1 MNIEERQKRL
11 EELYAEI
18 DEINKEILKEKTK
31 DIEKY
36 LNKYFKID
44 DEDESTFGNI
54 ISYDELGI
62 LTTFELV
69 YDYYKHEHS
78 LGLGNRNPQEM
89 EFISEEEFL
98 KKKKEF
104 IKYIEEDF

>member
-1 MNIEERQKRL
+1 MNIEEKNQRL
-11 EELYAEI
+11 EELYKEI
-18 DEINKEILKEKTK
+18 EEINNSIKEERLIKQKEY
-31 DIEKY
+31 IG
-36 LNKYFKID
+36 KYFKIE
-44 DEDESTFGNI
+44 DEDEFTFGNI
-54 ISYDELGI
+54 ISYDELGN